1 MDVLNFIQTENKCS
15 LLSGMTLKN
24 FRTFWNTCRLTRTF
38 VWPAELS
45 SFVHRLRA
53 CWYSSNTTLISTKLK
68 SSCLM
73 HFLKNFSPRWSLQHL
88 CWPTRSLWKQNRVR
102 FVTKDMDSKLQK
114 YIHLKR
120 MNQTSGAIFQRFTRQ
135 RSNSSNATQRTS
147 FSRNQDDKIKVI
159 LNNNQ
164 TPAN

>member
-1 MDVLNFIQTENKCS
+1 MFTFIWNDFEELSYLLKYLSLNEDF
-15 LLSGMTLKN
+15 
-24 FRTFWNTCRLTRTF
+24 RLTSGAVLIR
-38 VWPAELS
+38 PQIQ
-45 SFVHRLRA
+45 A
-53 CWYSSNTTLISTKLK
+53 CWY
-68 SSCLM
+68 
-73 HFLKNFSPRWSLQHL
+73 F
-88 CWPTRSLWKQNRVR
+88 
-102 FVTKDMDSKLQK
+102 LQK

-164 TPAN
+164 TPANQKTMFEVKSVHLMHLIVGYEMQRIKAISWIKDLLHNKSPTTRYFYLVVSKSTNYCNKGNK